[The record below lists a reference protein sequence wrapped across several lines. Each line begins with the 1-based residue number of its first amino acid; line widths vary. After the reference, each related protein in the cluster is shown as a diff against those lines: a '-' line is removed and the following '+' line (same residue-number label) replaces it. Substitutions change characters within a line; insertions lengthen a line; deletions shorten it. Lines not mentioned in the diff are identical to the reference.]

1 MIMLLSLVNGS
12 QCLLVPLIKEFN
24 AYVAFILNESQYVLI
39 SWGKNNWMEAMFIAS
54 IMEWK
59 SMICC
64 LLSLMNE
71 SHCYIAFIIGW
82 KPMLVS
88 SIIELKPMI
97 CCLIPLMNESHCY
110 VTFIIG

>member
-54 IMEWK
+54 IME
-59 SMICC
+59 
-64 LLSLMNE
+64 
-71 SHCYIAFIIGW
+71 
-82 KPMLVS
+82 
-88 SIIELKPMI
+88 
-97 CCLIPLMNESHCY
+97 
-110 VTFIIG
+110 